1 MSVTFNFLLF
11 TFIAHLNINTI
22 INLENKKVKIVII
35 LFVQSEQVYTYV
47 GPLEDHVYWLL
58 GSFSI
63 KEYCAAIMAGE
74 TMAPTPSITKI

>member
-1 MSVTFNFLLF
+1 M
-11 TFIAHLNINTI
+11 
-22 INLENKKVKIVII
+22 II

-63 KEYCAAIMAGE
+63 KEYWAAIMAGE
-74 TMAPTPSITKI
+74 TMAPTPGIT